1 VRSLYHSTR
10 KRHIYISYSETL
22 LWYHASV
29 ARRARA
35 ETWAERGFKNAGII
49 TTSRALKFALGW
61 GLFMASEGHEP
72 TNIEEYAEVMQE
84 SRATAFRDQQAFRQ
98 AYPDEENPTRMN
110 KVTGAQDR
118 YNDLYKTIQDYKKFV
133 REAQPLVYL
142 VGGAPAV

>member
-1 VRSLYHSTR
+1 
-10 KRHIYISYSETL
+10 
-22 LWYHASV
+22 
-29 ARRARA
+29 
-35 ETWAERGFKNAGII
+35 
-49 TTSRALKFALGW
+49 
-61 GLFMASEGHEP
+61 MASEGHEP